1 MAEEL
6 GEKTELPS
14 QRKRDETRQKGQV
27 AKSSDLGAGID
38 LVGGFLLILFLG
50 SFLMAGLG
58 GMVRYVLDDRASGSM
73 LNPGALNAILLWC
86 STHAAMLIA
95 PFLAITFA
103 VALLAQFFQVGWL
116 FTLQPLQPKLD
127 KLSPLAGIKRIV
139 GPRNSMKTGVSIIKL
154 IVVGSV
160 AFAIISD
167 EWERIALLSVLDVQV
182 AFAAMFEILTRI
194 LTWLLALL
202 LIIGIIDFSYQRWQ
216 QTQDLKMTK
225 REVKDE
231 HRSMDGDQ
239 EIKGRRLRL
248 ARQMALQ
255 RLKQSVPKADV
266 IVTNP
271 THFSVALQYDPK
283 TMAAPKVVAKG
294 ADLMA
299 FRIREIAAA
308 HRIPI
313 VERPPLARAL
323 YAGVPVGKTISAEHF
338 EAVAEILAYVYR
350 LQNKT
355 AA

>member
-6 GEKTELPS
+6 GEKTELPT
-14 QRKRDETRQKGQV
+14 QRKRDDTRQKGQT
-27 AKSSDLGAGID
+27 AKSPDLGAGID
-38 LVGGFLLILFLG
+38 LVGGFLLLLFLG
-50 SFLMAGLG
+50 SFLFAGLG
-58 GMVRYVLDDRASGSM
+58 GIVRYVLDDRASGAAFQAGKIQE
-73 LNPGALNAILLWC
+73 LILWC
-86 STHAAMLIA
+86 ASHGGMLAA
-95 PFLAITFA
+95 PFLLITFA
-103 VALLAQFFQVGWL
+103 VTLLAQFIQVGWL
-116 FTLQPLQPKLD
+116 FTLQPLEPKLD
-127 KLSPLAGIKRIV
+127 KLNPLSGIKRIL
-139 GPRNSMKTGVSIIKL
+139 GPRNAVKTAVSIVKL
-154 IVVGSV
+154 VVVGTV
-160 AFAIISD
+160 AFALIID
-167 EWERIALLSVLDVQV
+167 EWDKIAQLAVLDVQ
-182 AFAAMFEILTRI
+182 AGYAAMLDILIRI
-194 LTWLLALL
+194 LTWVLALL
-202 LIIGIIDFSYQRWQ
+202 LIIGIVDYAYQRWQ

-239 EIKGRRLRL
+239 EIKGRRLRM

-323 YAGVPVGKTISAEHF
+323 YAGVPVGKTISAEHY

-350 LQNKT
+350 LQNK